1 MSSLSNS
8 SVKIEDL
15 MIMEILVFDGSVMS
29 ATYKSILA
37 HRSWLYYLEHKTEEN
52 HQRYVE
58 ICKRLFN

>member
-1 MSSLSNS
+1 MTLAIS

-15 MIMEILVFDGSVMS
+15 MTMAVLKFDDSFMT

-37 HRSWLYYLEHKTEEN
+37 DRAWKYYLENKTEEN